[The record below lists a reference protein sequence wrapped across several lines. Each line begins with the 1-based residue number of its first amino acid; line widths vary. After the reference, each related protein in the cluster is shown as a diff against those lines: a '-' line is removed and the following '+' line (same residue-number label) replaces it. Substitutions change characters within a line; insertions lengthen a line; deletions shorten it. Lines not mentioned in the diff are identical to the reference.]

1 MNLRV
6 VLCFSLYRLYTG
18 IHALKRK
25 PKFKSG
31 AISESTTALNVD
43 QSNTS
48 VLSVDEKKASSGAA
62 LPLPSPLAS
71 TTTFTK
77 GGNGQDQPASAL
89 NSTTETGVSSDSVA
103 APPPTGSAISSTCLY
118 FFLSKDLLFVLNAWI
133 WVAL

>member
-1 MNLRV
+1 M
-6 VLCFSLYRLYTG
+6 
-18 IHALKRK
+18 
-25 PKFKSG
+25 
-31 AISESTTALNVD
+31 NVD

-103 APPPTGSAISSTCLY
+103 AFLNKWKIMVNFRFY
-118 FFLSKDLLFVLNAWI
+118 FIILFFFRI
-133 WVAL
+133 WVNFII